1 MQSPVCCINVLPDE
15 WTAKGPKHLQL
26 RLSRPIPQTYPSTS
40 VIFRFY
46 RGISEPVGKL
56 PWYCSK
62 LLMYKLGWW
71 FMAISAAID
80 VIVLLSEKL
89 IVKMASQNP
98 WRFKLGKATNI

>member
-56 PWYCSK
+56 
-62 LLMYKLGWW
+62 GEW